1 MSIRIKDGHD
11 TELEMAIGE
20 ARDMAAVVAV
30 VLESYDS
37 EVHAIKDM
45 TPDAGPAFRQLE
57 PGLGAVLFSFFQLK
71 GMIGNL
77 QHLLDTAAEARKN
90 G

>member
-1 MSIRIKDGHD
+1 MSVRIKDSFD
-11 TELEMAIGE
+11 TELEMAVGE
-20 ARDMAAVVAV
+20 LRDMANVVTV

-37 EVHAIKDM
+37 GVYAIKDM
-45 TPDAGPAFRQLE
+45 TPSSGPAFRQIE
-57 PGLGAVLFSFFQLK
+57 PGLGAVLFSFFQLR

-77 QHLLDTAAEARKN
+77 QRLIDNAAEARR